1 MEKSSARSRKFWI
14 GLLILFAQLV
24 GALSI
29 QRASASIASTWQYLQ
44 SLRFKKAEK
53 YFFTATDCSFSVN
66 IENISPDKITD
77 VAVNDV
83 PQNSSFI
90 SMRKQTYIPSS
101 NAGSD
106 QYGTTIILTFR
117 FNEPGAYQIKPVDI
131 KADIYYC
138 RIPIESV
145 YVYENP
151 SIVHPRIFVTF
162 EDQKYSSAARTLD
175 ASAGDHIRFT
185 LFIRYATQIVDFYW
199 SLPEDSLFTEVE
211 RFDITRQSVNTTE
224 FSPDS
229 VPIATF
235 DWQPLK
241 QGSYKFPD
249 FTVTAISFGGIRQ
262 SVAVPSYRVKVGP
275 KAFKQEVKKENE
287 LFSYAFSETP
297 AQEGTESKATP
308 VHADIEELLELHK
321 KERYSLPFSSSAK
334 KARQEAE
341 KNAGLSP
348 SQSEPKI
355 PVLLILWGLF
365 ILALAGTVLLFLLH
379 KLPGA
384 TSTFA
389 AAIILL
395 ICAIIYSRWVSTK
408 TATFKG
414 GEINSIPEIGNSSGV
429 FFIPGTVIKMER
441 KSGDWVYIRCND
453 TYGWVKNDSL
463 LEIR

>member
-1 MEKSSARSRKFWI
+1 MEKSSARIRKFWI
-14 GLLILFAQLV
+14 GLLILLAQLSGV
-24 GALSI
+24 LCIQKASGA
-29 QRASASIASTWQYLQ
+29 ATWQYLQ

-66 IENISPDKITD
+66 IENITPDKIT

-90 SMRKQTYIPSS
+90 SMRKETYIPSS
-101 NAGSD
+101 NASSD
-106 QYGTTIILTFR
+106 QYGTKIILTFR
-117 FNEPGAYQIKPVDI
+117 FNEPGAYQIKAVDV

-162 EDQKYSSAARTLD
+162 EDQRYASATPSRSID

-199 SLPEDSLFTEVE
+199 SIPENSLFTEVE

-262 SVAVPSYRVKVGP
+262 SVAVPSYKVKVGP
-275 KAFKQEVKKENE
+275 KASKPAVKKESE
-287 LFSYAFSETP
+287 IFSYAFSENP
-297 AQEGTESKATP
+297 AQTTP
-308 VHADIEELLELHK
+308 EAEVAPIHVDTEELLQLHK
-321 KERYSLPFSSSAK
+321 KERYSVPFTSSARK
-334 KARQEAE
+334 ERQEAE
-341 KNAGLSP
+341 KKAGLNP
-348 SQSEPKI
+348 SQNEPNI
-355 PVLLILWGLF
+355 PLLIIIWVIF
-365 ILALAGTVLLFLLH
+365 IVVLAGTVIFFLLH
-379 KLPGA
+379 KIP
-384 TSTFA
+384 A
-389 AAIILL
+389 AATCFVSAIIIL
-395 ICAIIYSRWVSTK
+395 ISAVIYSRWASTK
-408 TATFKG
+408 TAVFKG
-414 GEINSIPEIGNSSGV
+414 GEINSIPEDENSSGV
-429 FFIPGTVIKMER
+429 FVIPGTVIRIER
-441 KSGDWVYIRCND
+441 ESGRWVYIRCND
-453 TYGWVKNDSL
+453 TYGWVRKDSL